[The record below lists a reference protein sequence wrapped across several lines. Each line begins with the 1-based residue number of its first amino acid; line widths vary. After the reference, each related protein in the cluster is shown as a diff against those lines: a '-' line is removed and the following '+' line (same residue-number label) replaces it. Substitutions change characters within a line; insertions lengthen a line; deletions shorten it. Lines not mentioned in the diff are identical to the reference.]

1 MASEGTVSDVRDP
14 LSGLFGPLLFPRTIK
29 TSADVPLPSDPKDRD
44 SIHNFMKSLDL
55 GSPERLMNEAKRTVD
70 GGAELLKSS
79 LASFAEIVGIPDAI
93 PAENMYNARQRRPC
107 IGRARKRA
115 PFSLKTNIS
124 QPPVLL
130 EPTMDMDD
138 LEDPYELWAT
148 YARLENA
155 KKEIRRQ
162 QGGIVDD
169 QSTTEPSNKPR
180 PRRPTISTKRH
191 HRQRYPLGTFRNNE
205 VLQESVAEDIPSAP
219 KDNIQGIEIVDED
232 IPVAPKDPNPD
243 ADLEEFKLPGTIKK
257 AEDDDIDLFDDPLTR
272 NVKGLKGDEAYN
284 ILQELLNIE
293 PLDMENLGNV
303 ELLDGGKNSISTM
316 SETISKLGSS
326 LEIGSLFKYFNKQIE
341 RKHKTVKNPVNPA
354 SSPTPPKS
362 PFGSLSLL
370 RKKIMQPNPLSD
382 PFSSVD
388 LGLSELPSASAAQPK
403 LFLQVN
409 ASKNLGMS
417 SESESHAD
425 VGNTE
430 PLVSNVDARE
440 MIETIVYENIENAS
454 VQDDDV
460 DSRLFEE
467 PANDIDS
474 TMNVNGNENASVH
487 AAADSRPFEEP
498 GHDIDSTMNVK
509 GNEDASVHAAAA
521 ADSRPLEEPDNDI
534 DRAMNVNGIADE
546 SNPCIP
552 EEASDDTLSRQQTDP
567 EQQPEL
573 HQAKLPR
580 RKGVA
585 GEKRMREAHP
595 MRKSLAD
602 TGTSFETGV
611 RRSKRI
617 KMRPLEYWKG
627 ERFVYGRVDNSM
639 KLIAVK
645 YISPG
650 KGKLK
655 VKPYVMVESSKFKE
669 ELELAARH

>member
-29 TSADVPLPSDPKDRD
+29 APADVPLPSDPKDRD

-79 LASFAEIVGIPDAI
+79 LASFAENVGIPDAI
-93 PAENMYNARQRRPC
+93 PAESMYNPRQRRPC

-130 EPTMDMDD
+130 EPTMDMDS

-169 QSTTEPSNKPR
+169 RSTAEPSNKPR

-191 HRQRYPLGTFRNNE
+191 HRQRYPLEAFQNNE
-205 VLQESVAEDIPSAP
+205 VPQESVVEDIPSAP
-219 KDNIQGIEIVDED
+219 KDNIQEIEIVDED
-232 IPVAPKDPNPD
+232 IPVASKDPNLD
-243 ADLEEFKLPGTIKK
+243 ADLEEVKLPGTIKK
-257 AEDDDIDLFDDPLTR
+257 AEDDDSDLFDDPLTR
-272 NVKGLKGDEAYN
+272 NVEGLKGDGAYN

-293 PLDMENLGNV
+293 PLDMENLGNI
-303 ELLDGGKNSISTM
+303 ELLDGEKNSILTM
-316 SETISKLGSS
+316 YESFSKLGSS
-326 LEIGSLFKYFNKQIE
+326 LEIGSLLKYFTKQIGKNHE
-341 RKHKTVKNPVNPA
+341 TVKNPVNPS

-362 PFGSLSLL
+362 PSGSLSLL

-382 PFSSVD
+382 PFSPVD
-388 LGLSELPSASAAQPK
+388 LELSELPSASAAQPK
-403 LFLQVN
+403 LLIQVN
-409 ASKNLGMS
+409 ASNNLGMS
-417 SESESHAD
+417 SESELHAD

-430 PLVSNVDARE
+430 PLVSNVGARE
-440 MIETIVYENIENAS
+440 MIETTVDENIENAS
-454 VQDDDV
+454 VQDDDA

-498 GHDIDSTMNVK
+498 GNDIDSTMNVQ
-509 GNEDASVHAAAA
+509 GNEDASIHDAA

-534 DRAMNVNGIADE
+534 DRAMNVNGNE

-552 EEASDDTLSRQQTDP
+552 EEARGDTLSRQQTDP
-567 EQQPEL
+567 EQQPEV

-585 GEKRMREAHP
+585 GEKRMRKAHP

-602 TGTSFETGV
+602 AGTSFETGV

-639 KLIAVK
+639 KLLAVK

-650 KGKLK
+650 KEKLK